1 LFVQMLIH
9 ILFSGCRNSKQRKF
23 TLKFLYPQLCY
34 SLFAIHPLLFT
45 ICYSLFLNCAINTKT
60 HIFDGKRDLSMKKK
74 ILSAFLTAA
83 VLISTFSISTSPL
96 FARESNEVSNL
107 ALILPDSDIILAI
120 DMHKTLNV
128 VGPSLLNQDEK
139 KIENLRKLMKSL
151 ENVIGLNP
159 YDVNQIVAGVK
170 LPSTEEKDFFEKLD
184 YTIILRT
191 SRANDVLLDEWGKK
205 IDAIEIFNR
214 EKEPS
219 ETYLDSFKTFRSY
232 QLTTEETEKISKLNR
247 EFDEILKK
255 SIEIGSLLGRA
266 PAAVRANKLYKD
278 SLKKN
283 SAIIASIHAFRTVLK
298 KDSDVKI
305 LRDASVKL
313 QNRWYD
319 VSLEDPKR
327 GEKLAAILRE
337 AKEMYPSYKIKVEN
351 LAQIDALISLS
362 NFEFY
367 TQLAKHAFGLPQ
379 QIDFDFDKDPNQMMT
394 EKLDETIKALH
405 NFSKPAAQV
414 KLVSINLQKLE
425 NAMNIRLK
433 KLEEVEKF
441 EEISQPET
449 IPVKT
454 PRSLAKSL
462 KENARISEVNGKR
475 LITIDYEKI
484 SFWNPAFNFEE
495 SEKTTEENGIKIT
508 ADLPEVK
515 TEVSEPKIASIKGV
529 DPAAEKDDKK
539 KEEKKKEHFAIGY
552 LDERTMVFG
561 FESGIRSILSRTDDY
576 KNPKAAEMLNS
587 FKNPLISFAMNSRI
601 FQNFSKVIDPAGNK
615 KGEKEKKQTPTDKF
629 FNDINIFGSIE
640 YDGDGAAGNDLIM
653 SLGFT
658 KNRVEEVFSVEADEA
673 ESSVFE
679 WGDYQI
685 SKAIFYDLLNTLKGF
700 KASISFKF
708 EKKKTTALIESAPR
722 IIQEVRATNRKSG
735 SKSDKKPRIRI
746 ESFGEMEQLLS
757 SPKFYAE
764 FFQML
769 AERRKK

>member
-1 LFVQMLIH
+1 
-9 ILFSGCRNSKQRKF
+9 
-23 TLKFLYPQLCY
+23 
-34 SLFAIHPLLFT
+34 
-45 ICYSLFLNCAINTKT
+45 
-60 HIFDGKRDLSMKKK
+60 MKKK
-74 ILSAFLTAA
+74 ILSVFLTVA
-83 VLISTFSISTSPL
+83 VLISTFGVITSPL
-96 FARESNEVSNL
+96 LAGENNDVSNL

-120 DMHKTLNV
+120 DMNKTLNV

-159 YDVNQIVAGVK
+159 YDVNQMVAGVK
-170 LPSTEEKDFFEKLD
+170 LPSIDEKDFFEKLD

-191 SRANDVLLDEWGKK
+191 SRANDVLLDEWSKK

-219 ETYLDSFKTFRSY
+219 ETYLDTFKTFRSY
-232 QLTTEETEKISKLNR
+232 QLTAEETEKISKLNK

-255 SIEIGSLLGRA
+255 SIEIGSLLVRA
-266 PAAVRANKLYKD
+266 PAAVKANKLYKD

-283 SAIIASIHAFRTVLK
+283 SAIIGSIHVFQSVLK
-298 KDSDVKI
+298 KDSDVKT
-305 LRDASVKL
+305 LRDGSVKL

-327 GEKLAAILRE
+327 GEKLAAILKE
-337 AKEMYPSYKIKVEN
+337 AKEIYPSYKTKVES

-367 TQLAKHAFGLPQ
+367 TQLSKRSFGLPQ
-379 QIDFDFDKDPNQMMT
+379 QIEFDFEKDPNQMMT
-394 EKLDETIKALH
+394 EKLDETIKALR

-414 KLVSINLQKLE
+414 KLVSNNLQKLE

-441 EEISQPET
+441 EEISQPE
-449 IPVKT
+449 IRPAKT

-484 SFWNPAFNFEE
+484 SVWNPAFNFEE
-495 SEKTTEENGIKIT
+495 SEKTTEENGVKIT
-508 ADLPEVK
+508 MDLPEVK
-515 TEVSEPKIASIKGV
+515 TEDSEPKIAIIKGV
-529 DPAAEKDDKK
+529 DPAAEKEDKK

-561 FESGIRSILSRTDDY
+561 FENGIRSILSRTDDY

-601 FQNFSKVIDPAGNK
+601 FQNFSKVIDPVGDK
-615 KGEKEKKQTPTDKF
+615 KAEKEKKQSPTDKF

-640 YDGDGAAGNDLIM
+640 YDGDGTAGNDLIM
-653 SLGFT
+653 SLGFS
-658 KNRVEEVFSVEADEA
+658 KNKVEEVFSVEADEE

-685 SKAIFYDLLNTLKGF
+685 SKAIFYDLLNTLKAF

-708 EKKKTTALIESAPR
+708 EKKKVAGLFESAPQ
-722 IIQEVRATNRKSG
+722 IIEETRGANRKGRTRSEQ
-735 SKSDKKPRIRI
+735 KARTRV
-746 ESFGEMEQLLS
+746 ESFREMEQLLS
-757 SPKFYAE
+757 SAEFYAE
-764 FFQML
+764 LFQIL
-769 AERRKK
+769 AEHRKK